1 MEYIKGT
8 PRDQLYLFNEGLDS
22 IIEKNNPVR
31 VIDAYVESLN
41 LEKLGF
47 KVPELKTGTPPYRP
61 QMLIKIYVYGYN
73 DRTRSTRRLENECK
87 RNKEMIWLTEG
98 IAPDFKT
105 IADFRKNNRKAVREV
120 FKEFLMFCNKAGLLS
135 METIAIDGTKLRAQN
150 SLNNVYKRDEM
161 DKIQKQIQKKI
172 DEYLE
177 QIDQED
183 EKESESVKIEEK
195 GVEEIVN
202 KLKQLKKYQIKVEG
216 IKEIF
221 EKDKKKET
229 YFSTDIDA
237 RFQSDNGKVRA
248 GYNSQ
253 IAGDNKNKLIVV
265 NDVTNESNDL
275 EQMSPMIDQI
285 QEVKKELKINKDTQ
299 VIMDAGYFSE
309 KEVLNNKDKEGINI
323 IVPDKKTAE
332 ENNKKIKKQNPNKV
346 PGIGYEAKDFKY
358 DKEKDICICPEGKE
372 MHKTHINP
380 GKENSGREVFEFQ
393 CKECDNCDKHDL
405 CTRNKRGRSIKI
417 SANKEIMEEFKK
429 EMGTDLNKKLIS
441 KRKEIIEHPFGTIK
455 RSLGYTYFLLK
466 GLENVKTEF
475 SFICFTYNFKRVMNI
490 LGVDGF
496 LKEIE
501 RQKLLKLAIN

>member
-183 EKESESVKIEEK
+183 EKESESVKIEKE
-195 GVEEIVN
+195 GIEEIVN
-202 KLKQLKKYQIKVEG
+202 KLKELKKYQIKVEG

-221 EKDKKKET
+221 EKDKKKKH
-229 YFSTDIDA
+229 I
-237 RFQSDNGKVRA
+237 
-248 GYNSQ
+248 SQ
-253 IAGDNKNKLIVV
+253 
-265 NDVTNESNDL
+265 
-275 EQMSPMIDQI
+275 QI
-285 QEVKKELKINKDTQ
+285 
-299 VIMDAGYFSE
+299 
-309 KEVLNNKDKEGINI
+309 
-323 IVPDKKTAE
+323 
-332 ENNKKIKKQNPNKV
+332 
-346 PGIGYEAKDFKY
+346 
-358 DKEKDICICPEGKE
+358 
-372 MHKTHINP
+372 
-380 GKENSGREVFEFQ
+380 
-393 CKECDNCDKHDL
+393 
-405 CTRNKRGRSIKI
+405 
-417 SANKEIMEEFKK
+417 
-429 EMGTDLNKKLIS
+429 
-441 KRKEIIEHPFGTIK
+441 
-455 RSLGYTYFLLK
+455 
-466 GLENVKTEF
+466 
-475 SFICFTYNFKRVMNI
+475 
-490 LGVDGF
+490 
-496 LKEIE
+496 
-501 RQKLLKLAIN
+501 